1 MFNLQNSHELHHR
14 INTWYQH
21 HARDL
26 PWRRAD
32 CTAWGVMV
40 SEFML
45 QQTPVNRVLPV
56 WEEWM
61 RRWPT
66 PASLAAEDSAEAVRA
81 WGRLGYPRRAQR
93 LHGAAVAITKHH
105 DGEVPADY
113 DELLELPGV
122 GAYTAAAITVFA
134 FGRRATVI
142 DTNIRRVH
150 ARAVTGKALPHKHLN
165 VAETTL
171 AEELMPQNT
180 AVSCVW
186 NASVMELGALVCVA
200 KNPRCEQ
207 CPLED
212 ICAWVK
218 AGKPQA
224 EYTPTGQSWHGTD
237 RQLRGAMMAVLRAAH
252 APVPRELLTDF
263 STDITVPDAL
273 KIPVQDLRKL
283 DSSQEQID
291 RCYSGLLKDKLAK
304 ERKDRVSL

>member
-1 MFNLQNSHELHHR
+1 
-14 INTWYQH
+14 
-21 HARDL
+21 
-26 PWRRAD
+26 
-32 CTAWGVMV
+32 MV
-40 SEFML
+40 
-45 QQTPVNRVLPV
+45 
-56 WEEWM
+56 
-61 RRWPT
+61 
-66 PASLAAEDSAEAVRA
+66 PAPCPRPALA
-81 WGRLGYPRRAQR
+81 PRR

-122 GAYTAAAITVFA
+122 GAYTAAAITAFA

-150 ARAVTGKALPHKHLN
+150 ARAVMGKALPHKHLN

-273 KIPVQDLRKL
+273 KVPVQDLRKL

>member
-1 MFNLQNSHELHHR
+1 MG
-14 INTWYQH
+14 T
-21 HARDL
+21 
-26 PWRRAD
+26 
-32 CTAWGVMV
+32 
-40 SEFML
+40 
-45 QQTPVNRVLPV
+45 
-56 WEEWM
+56 
-61 RRWPT
+61 
-66 PASLAAEDSAEAVRA
+66 
-81 WGRLGYPRRAQR
+81 
-93 LHGAAVAITKHH
+93 
-105 DGEVPADY
+105 
-113 DELLELPGV
+113 
-122 GAYTAAAITVFA
+122 
-134 FGRRATVI
+134 
-142 DTNIRRVH
+142 
-150 ARAVTGKALPHKHLN
+150 ALPHKHWS

-273 KIPVQDLRKL
+273 KVPVQDLRKL